1 MIQYTEQPV
10 FFERNR
16 VWRVYKGGYLLGD
29 FLGDKKE
36 DTNYPEEW
44 IASTVKALNEKSA
57 GDNEGLSFIKG
68 TNITL
73 KELIQ
78 AYPAETLGNSRSL
91 EILVKYLD
99 SAIRLPLQAH
109 PDRAFSEKY
118 FNSSYG
124 KTEMWLIL
132 ATREDASICFGFKDK
147 LTKERFSEIIEESKT
162 DKSIMDK
169 YLNRVAVNAGDVFLI
184 PAKAVHAIGYG
195 CLILEVQ
202 EPTDFTVQPEYWC
215 GDHLLSRKE
224 MYLDLEKDAAL
235 DCFDYSI
242 YGEECIALSKR
253 EPRLVFKNDEYSKEA
268 LITKEDTP
276 CFSVEKYYVSKSLLL
291 ECAPAIYVVAGG
303 TGILEGKGYQE
314 KVKKGDYF
322 FLPKNALG
330 NIKVAADSGCQLE
343 IVACIPPDRG

>member
-16 VWRVYKGGYLLGD
+16 VWRVYKGGYLFGD

-44 IASTVKALNEKSA
+44 IASTVKAINEKSA
-57 GDNEGLSFIKG
+57 GENEGLSFIKG

-73 KELIQ
+73 KELIET
-78 AYPAETLGNSRSL
+78 YTKETLGNSQSL

-99 SAIRLPLQAH
+99 SAIRLPMQAH
-109 PDRAFSEKY
+109 PDQKFSEKY

-132 ATREDASICFGFKDK
+132 ATREDASICFGFKEK
-147 LTKERFSEIIEESKT
+147 ITKEKFSEIIEESKT
-162 DKSIMDK
+162 NRNIMDE
-169 YLNRVAVNAGDVFLI
+169 YLNRIMVKPGDVFLI

-202 EPTDFTVQPEYWC
+202 EPTDFTLQPEYWC
-215 GDHLLSRKE
+215 GDHLLSQKE
-224 MYLDLEKDAAL
+224 MYLNLNKDVAL
-235 DCFDYSI
+235 DSFDFSI
-242 YGEECIALSKR
+242 YGKECISLSKK
-253 EPRLVFKNDEYSKEA
+253 EPRLMFESMEYRNES

-276 CFSVEKYYVSKSLLL
+276 CFSVERYYVLKSLTLKY
-291 ECAPAIYVVAGG
+291 APAIYIVVNG
-303 TGILEGKGYQE
+303 TGVLEGKDYKKE
-314 KVKKGDYF
+314 VKKGDYF

-330 NIKVAADSGCQLE
+330 NIKVTADSDRNLE
-343 IVACIPPDRG
+343 IVACIPPERG